1 MLNNKSGT
9 AGPLKKTIED
19 LARLIDGKV
28 IGNPATVVEGITN
41 MESPGPGLI
50 TFVQDPK
57 YLARLEAS
65 EIACLIV
72 PSSVQASPKPAI
84 QVKNPK
90 LAWAKLLGE
99 FYPAPS
105 YSRTI
110 SPQAFIDKTAK
121 IGRNVTLEAFA
132 HIGAGAEIGD
142 EAVIHSHGVIGEN
155 VKIGQKS
162 ILHPGVVIYRDCVI
176 GNSVVIHASSVIGTD
191 GFGYVATAEKQE
203 KVPQVGNVVIEDDV
217 ELGACVTI
225 DRATIGSTRI
235 CKGVKIDN
243 LVQIAHNVTI
253 GAHTVISAQ
262 TGISGSSK
270 VGEHVTMGGKVGLG
284 DHVEIGDWTMVGAGS
299 GFPSGKKV
307 PGKQIVFGEP
317 ARPYQEARRQI
328 AAQLRSAEMLDD
340 LRKLKAK
347 VAELEKQISTKPM
360 SS

>member
-1 MLNNKSGT
+1 M
-9 AGPLKKTIED
+9 KKTIEE
-19 LARLIDGKV
+19 LALLIDGKV
-28 IGNPATVVEGITN
+28 IGNPSTSIEGITN
-41 MESPGPGLI
+41 METPGPGLI

-57 YLARLEAS
+57 YLSKLEAS
-65 EIACLIV
+65 GIACLIV
-72 PSSVQASPKPAI
+72 PPSVKASSKPLI

-90 LAWAKLLGE
+90 LAWAKLLHA

-105 YSRTI
+105 YSQTI
-110 SPQAFIDKTAK
+110 SPQASVAKTARL
-121 IGRNVTLEAFA
+121 GRNITIEPFA
-132 HIGAGAEIGD
+132 VVCDGVEIGD
-142 EAVIHSHGVIGEN
+142 GSVLRSHAFAAEN
-155 VKIGQKS
+155 VKIGSQS

-176 GNSVVIHASSVIGTD
+176 GNSVIIHAGTVIGTD

-203 KVPQVGNVVIEDDV
+203 KVPQVGNVVIEDEV

-225 DRATIGSTRI
+225 DRATLGSTRI

-270 VGEHVTMGGKVGLG
+270 VGEHVTMGGKAGLG
-284 DHVEIGDWTMVGAGS
+284 DHVEIGDWTIVGAGS

-317 ARPYQEARRQI
+317 ARPYQQARRQI
-328 AAQLRSAEMLDD
+328 AAALRSAEMLEDI
-340 LRKLKAK
+340 RKLKAK
-347 VAELEKQISTKPM
+347 VAELEKKLGITL
-360 SS
+360 